1 MAFGKPGVLLKV
13 CSQMGSLQAMLSQP
27 GSDTVCE
34 SINKYL
40 HVEVWNNHTSESGS
54 PAGAIASPV
63 LISHRSSIIFK

>member
-40 HVEVWNNHTSESGS
+40 HVEVSESGS